1 VGLSVAQIAAQIATE
16 HDAYL
21 FMERLR
27 WGDGP
32 VPCAHCHSE
41 DTAYIKPRNGRSRA
55 TRTGAMSERRV
66 WRCRECRRQFS
77 AITGTVFH
85 GTKVPLR
92 TWVLVVFEMA
102 ASKNGVSA
110 REVERKHGVC
120 PRTAWF
126 MMHRIREAM
135 AERGP
140 VQAMAGVVQADE
152 TFIGGKVGNRHKSRR
167 RQRVW
172 LRVADGD
179 QLILPGMGLPLN
191 IKERP
196 SPQDGKTPVLSLISV
211 ETGQARSVV
220 VPDVTG
226 ATLRKAIAERVR
238 MSETVLHT
246 DEHKGYKWLA
256 GELAGHETVN
266 HSKDEYARRTTAGL
280 VTTNAAEGFFSQLK
294 RSLDGTHHRV
304 SRVHLHRYL
313 AEFDYR
319 YSTRRVSD
327 ESRMQAMV
335 RRAAGRRLTYKR
347 VIERAAA

>member
-1 VGLSVAQIAAQIATE
+1 VGLSVVQIAARIRTE
-16 HDAYL
+16 GDAYRY
-21 FMERLR
+21 MERLR

-32 VPCAHCHSE
+32 APCPHCHAT

-110 REVERKHGVC
+110 REVGRKHGVC

-140 VQAMAGVVQADE
+140 VQAMAGVVEADE
-152 TFIGGKVGNRHKSRR
+152 TFIGGRVGNRHKSKRR
-167 RQRVW
+167 RPVVLAQS
-172 LRVADGD
+172 DGP
-179 QLILPGMGLPLN
+179 QMILPGLG
-191 IKERP
+191 RP
-196 SPQDGKTPVLSLISV
+196 VPTRGPGGPVGKTPVLSLISV

-220 VPDVTG
+220 IPDVTG

-238 MSETVLHT
+238 MSDTVLHT

-256 GELAGHETVN
+256 SELAGHETVN
-266 HSKDEYARRTTAGL
+266 HSKDEYVRYTGAGI
-280 VTTNAAEGFFSQLK
+280 VTTNRAEGFFSQLK
-294 RSLDGTHHRV
+294 RSLDGTHHHV
-304 SRVHLHRYL
+304 SREHLHRYL

-327 ESRMQAMV
+327 ADRMAEMV
-335 RRAAGRRLTYKR
+335 RRSEGRRLAYR
-347 VIERAAA
+347 QVAA